1 MVRGGDGRQVFDW
14 VLDRNARRASGLALV
29 MVVALLGSWLAVEA
43 VVRWRESERSV
54 ERARLLDQTAQALM
68 AQVQGGGLLGVVSLL
83 GLSEPLL
90 KDMARGTLAPDDGAA
105 LNRLAV
111 ARARFLINGVY
122 VMSSDGTVVAHET
135 QGTRSTGINLAFR
148 PYFQQALRGATSVYA
163 AIGSNTRERGLYY
176 AAPLYESDTP
186 SSAIIGAVMIK
197 VGFASVDAQ
206 LASAGLP
213 MLLLS
218 PQGVAF
224 ASARP
229 EWLFAMAPPLTQ
241 ARIDAVRASR
251 QMGHHFDN
259 GVASA
264 LPFSPDA
271 AQVDINGVAHAVVRR
286 DLDWKDP
293 GGSWQ
298 LLALDD
304 VSALTPLPVRLQVG
318 GAALLALSLL
328 GLLVRD
334 MLVSRRRVAAAR
346 ERFHVLG
353 AALESSPVAVVITDG
368 DGFIDWVNP
377 QYERNTG
384 YALTDVRGKKPS
396 IVASGQTSPGTYQQ
410 MWAAL
415 LSGQSWQGQ
424 FVNRRRDGSLY
435 HDEVTLSPLFD
446 KLGKR
451 IGMVGLHEDVTERMQ
466 AQKEV
471 QRRERLLNELLEQQ
485 TAIFDNAPP
494 ILLVCDGLF
503 KQFNPAF
510 VELMRGTVAGLL
522 GQSVATLF
530 SGSGSS
536 EQFIA
541 RVVPRLAQGQALRE
555 EATLCRLDGSTY
567 VARLSG
573 RGLQLEGCQSA
584 SIWVIEDISEA
595 RQAEVAMQQ
604 AAERLELAQEAGK
617 VGVYD
622 IDLERD
628 SIVWSDKLVSM
639 IGLPA
644 GTQPSGRAGW
654 LACLHPDDRER
665 ASAYFDQCLA
675 GTETYLRNSWRIV
688 RPDGEVRWFL
698 EAARIIRNA
707 QGKALR
713 VVGVNVDIHDQKQ
726 LEAQVAQQLGFQQA
740 LIDAIPVPLF
750 YKDAQGRYIGFNAAY
765 EKAFGVRREDLIGK
779 TVLDLPFLPQAERAR
794 FDRDAGA
801 ALSGAQ
807 AVHKEV
813 DLPYADGEMHHTLF
827 WLHGFTQADGSPG
840 GAIGTFV
847 DITDRQKAEQDLRLA
862 KELAEETTAL
872 KSSFLANMSHEIRTP
887 MNAIIGMSHLALK
900 SGLSA
905 RQHDYVSKIQQAG
918 QHLLGVINDILD
930 FSKIEAG
937 RLEVEKHPFVLDRML
952 EGVVDVVG
960 YKAGAKGLELV
971 CDVAADVPPNL
982 VGDALRLGQILINY
996 SNNAIKFTE
1005 HGEISIAVRVQE
1017 QDARRVLLRF
1027 EVRDTGIGLTAEQM
1041 DRLFQSFQ
1049 QADTSTTRRYGGTG
1063 LGLAICKSL
1072 AELMGGEV
1080 GVHSEFGKGSTF
1092 WVTLPLE
1099 RGAPARRF
1107 EPPPSLRGR
1116 RVLVVDDNHTAATV
1130 LSDMLLSMGFVVQQA
1145 HSGAEALDVLRTA
1158 VQQQTPFGLLLLDW
1172 HMPGMDGIELAARIR
1187 KMGLTETPQ
1196 MLMVT
1201 AYGREEVM
1209 RAARTQGIE
1218 SVLIKP
1224 VNASVLFDTLMQP
1237 AENTATGERPE
1248 PHPAPGNDVL
1258 PEAIRG
1264 AQVLLVEDNEL
1275 NQLVAAELL
1284 RDAGFVVDVAGNGQ
1298 MALEMLEATRY
1309 DVVLMDMQ
1317 MPVMDGETATR
1328 RLRADARYADLP
1340 VVAMTANA
1348 LETDRQRCF
1357 AAGMNDHVAKPIE
1370 PAVLWAALARWI
1382 RPRPGLGQAPGT
1394 EPDVNGTPAPVPA
1407 SASGSA
1413 PIASL
1418 SVPGLDAALG
1428 LQRALGK
1435 PALYAD
1441 LLRRFCDGQGQ
1452 VVHTVREALAV
1463 GDMSLAERVAHTL
1476 RSVAANIGAMGV
1488 SDAAQALE
1496 LGVRQ
1501 SDPVPALQERVDALA
1516 LRLQPLLAGLQAWVQ
1531 SAPVP
1536 LPNAAQGG
1544 PSEASGVLAQLRSL
1558 LAQDDSA
1565 AVEYLQHNVRVLE
1578 PVLGSALRAIE
1589 EHTSNYDFEKALAVL
1604 DAASTQPAPHTVP
1617 PH

>member
-1 MVRGGDGRQVFDW
+1 MMGGSGEGGPFFER
-14 VLDRNARRASGLALV
+14 VLELNARRARGWALV
-29 MVVALLGSWLAVEA
+29 LAVALLGSWL
-43 VVRWRESERSV
+43 VVQAAARWRESERSV
-54 ERARLLDQTAQALM
+54 ERARLLDQAAQALM
-68 AQVQGGGLLGVVSLL
+68 VRVQGGGLLGAVSLL

-90 KDMARGTLAPDDGAA
+90 KDMARGVLAPDDSAA

-111 ARARFLINGVY
+111 ARGRFLINGVY
-122 VMSSDGTVVAHET
+122 VMSRDGTVVAHET
-135 QGTRSTGINLAFR
+135 QGPKSTGINLAFR
-148 PYFQQALRGATSVYA
+148 PYFQQAVHGAVSVYA
-163 AIGSNTRERGLYY
+163 AIGSNTKERGMYY

-186 SSAIIGAVMIK
+186 SSAIIGVVMFK
-197 VGFASVDAQ
+197 VGFESVDAQ
-206 LASAGLP
+206 LANVGLP

-218 PQGVAF
+218 PQGVTF
-224 ASARP
+224 ASTRP
-229 EWLFAMAPPLTQ
+229 EWLFAMTPPLTQ

-264 LPFSPDA
+264 LPFSPDT
-271 AQVDINGVAHAVVRR
+271 AQGEINGVVHAVGRR
-286 DLDWKDP
+286 NVDWKDP
-293 GGSWQ
+293 GGNWQ
-298 LLALDD
+298 LLVLDD
-304 VSALTPLPVRLQVG
+304 ISALTPLPLRLQLG
-318 GAALLALSLL
+318 GAAFVVLSLL
-328 GLLVRD
+328 GLLVLD
-334 MLVSRRRVAAAR
+334 LLVSRKRVAAAR
-346 ERFHVLG
+346 LRFHLLG
-353 AALESSPVAVVITDG
+353 AALENSPVAVVITDG
-368 DGFIDWVNP
+368 DGRIDWVNP

-384 YALTDVRGKKPS
+384 YALRDVRGKKPS
-396 IVASGQTSPGTYQQ
+396 VVASGQTPQGTYHQ
-410 MWAAL
+410 MWSAL

-435 HDEVTLSPLFD
+435 YDEATLSPVFD
-446 KLGKR
+446 KSGKR

-466 AQKEV
+466 AQKELR
-471 QRRERLLNELLEQQ
+471 RRERLLNELLEQQ

-494 ILLVCDGLF
+494 ILLVCDGQF

-522 GQSVATLF
+522 GQSVAILF
-530 SGSGSS
+530 GGTSSSG
-536 EQFIA
+536 QFIA

-555 EATLCRLDGSTY
+555 EATLYRLDGSTY

-573 RGLQLEGCQSA
+573 RGVQLEGCQSA

-595 RQAEVAMQQ
+595 RQAEVAMRE

-622 IDLERD
+622 IDLESD
-628 SIVWSDKLVSM
+628 TIVWSDKLVAM

-654 LACLHPDDRER
+654 LACLHADDRER
-665 ASAYFDQCLA
+665 ANAYFDQCLA
-675 GTETYLRNSWRIV
+675 GNETYLRNSWRIV

-698 EAARIIRNA
+698 EAARIVRNA
-707 QGKALR
+707 AGKAVR

-726 LEAQVAQQLGFQQA
+726 LEAQVAEQLGFQQA

-765 EKAFGVRREDLIGK
+765 EEAFGVRREDLIGK
-779 TVLDLPFLPQAERAR
+779 TVLDLHFLPLAERTQ
-794 FDRDAGA
+794 FESDAGA
-801 ALSGAQ
+801 ALSGTQ
-807 AVHKEV
+807 SVHKEV
-813 DLPYADGEMHHTLF
+813 DLPYADGQIHHTLF
-827 WLHGFTQADGSPG
+827 WLHGFLRPDGSPG
-840 GAIGTFV
+840 GSIGTFV

-872 KSSFLANMSHEIRTP
+872 KSGFLANMSHEIRTP

-905 RQHDYVSKIQQAG
+905 RQHGYVSKIQQAG

-937 RLEVEKHPFVLDRML
+937 KLTVEKHPFVLDRML

-982 VGDALRLGQILINY
+982 VGDALRLGQILINF
-996 SNNAIKFTE
+996 SNNAIKFTD

-1017 QDARRVLLRF
+1017 QDARSVLLRF
-1027 EVRDTGIGLTAEQM
+1027 EVRDTGIGLTPEQM
-1041 DRLFQSFQ
+1041 GRLFQSFQ
-1049 QADTSTTRRYGGTG
+1049 QADPSTTRRYGGTG

-1080 GVHSEFGKGSTF
+1080 GVHSELGKGSSF

-1099 RGAPARRF
+1099 RGAPARRL
-1107 EPPPSLRGR
+1107 EPPSSLRGR

-1130 LSDMLLSMGFVVQQA
+1130 LSDMLLSMGFEVLQA

-1158 VQQQTPFGLLLLDW
+1158 MQQQKPFGLLLLDW
-1172 HMPGMDGIELAARIR
+1172 HMPGMDGIELAGHIR
-1187 KMGLTETPQ
+1187 SMGLAQVPQ

-1201 AYGREEVM
+1201 AYGREDVM
-1209 RAARTQGIE
+1209 RAARAQGIDA
-1218 SVLIKP
+1218 VLIKP
-1224 VNASVLFDTLMQP
+1224 VNASVLLDTLMQP
-1237 AENTATGERPE
+1237 TESAALAERLE
-1248 PHPAPGNDVL
+1248 PCMAPDSDVL

-1264 AQVLLVEDNEL
+1264 AHVLLVEDNEL
-1275 NQLVAAELL
+1275 NQLVAVELL
-1284 RDAGFVVDVAGNGQ
+1284 RDAGFEVDVAGNGQ
-1298 MALEMLEATRY
+1298 VAIEKLDSTNF

-1328 RLRADARYADLP
+1328 RLRADPRHARLP
-1340 VVAMTANA
+1340 IVAMTANA
-1348 LETDRQRCF
+1348 LEADRQRCF

-1382 RPRPGLGQAPGT
+1382 RPRPGLGQ
-1394 EPDVNGTPAPVPA
+1394 PA
-1407 SASGSA
+1407 SAGLVA
-1413 PIASL
+1413 PGAAPPVPLPEPIAPL
-1418 SVPGLDAALG
+1418 SVPGLDTALG

-1441 LLRRFCDGQGQ
+1441 LLRRFCEGQGP
-1452 VVHTVREALAV
+1452 VVHRVREALAT
-1463 GDMSLAERVAHTL
+1463 GDMPLAERLAHTL
-1476 RSVAANIGAMGV
+1476 RSVAANIGATGV
-1488 SDAAQALE
+1488 SHAAQVLE
-1496 LGVRQ
+1496 QGMRQ
-1501 SDPVPALQERVDALA
+1501 AEVVSVLHARIDTLA
-1516 LRLQPLLAGLQAWVQ
+1516 VHLQPLLAGLQAWVQ
-1531 SAPVP
+1531 RASPASNLAQPVP
-1536 LPNAAQGG
+1536 H
-1544 PSEASGVLAQLRSL
+1544 EASQVLAQLRSL
-1558 LAQDDSA
+1558 LAQDDPA
-1565 AVEYLQHNVRVLE
+1565 AVEYLQHNVSALE
-1578 PVLGSALRAIE
+1578 PLLGNALRAVA
-1589 EHTSNYDFEKALAVL
+1589 EHAGHYDFEKALEALAEAHPVP
-1604 DAASTQPAPHTVP
+1604 TPHTDP